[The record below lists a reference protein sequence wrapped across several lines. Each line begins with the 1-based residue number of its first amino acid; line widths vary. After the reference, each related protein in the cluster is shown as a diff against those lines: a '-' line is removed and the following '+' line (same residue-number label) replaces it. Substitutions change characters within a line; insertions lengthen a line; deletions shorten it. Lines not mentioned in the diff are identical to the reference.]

1 VVLDAFI
8 DESLV
13 AFFKN
18 MEGQERSGKE
28 NDLERE
34 QWKVSHPM

>member
-1 VVLDAFI
+1 
-8 DESLV
+8 
-13 AFFKN
+13 
-18 MEGQERSGKE
+18 MERQERSGKE

>member
-13 AFFKN
+13 PFFKN
-18 MEGQERSGKE
+18 MERQERSGKE

-34 QWKVSHPM
+34 EWKVSIPM